1 MTVQRFELKP
11 TVLAHEFNDGSGLV
25 LFERR
30 SGAALALAMPL
41 TELLALLQTPDD
53 EVWPELHSHLAEYC
67 RPSRQ

>member
-1 MTVQRFELKP
+1 MVAERFELKP

-41 TELLALLQTPDD
+41 AELHTLLQSPDQ
-53 EVWPELHSHLAEYC
+53 ELWLELYSHLADYC
-67 RPSRQ
+67 QPRP